1 MAPKINPYIWEA
13 FQNSD
18 IMWNCMWIVY
28 LEDYKRSE
36 NVDEDNL
43 ERFLATTKAVAIA
56 ALAHQWQSCGQP
68 RTEEST

>member
-13 FQNSD
+13 FQSSD
-18 IMWNCMWIVY
+18 IMWNCAWIVD
-28 LEDYKRSE
+28 LENYKRSE
-36 NVDEDNL
+36 NVDGDNL

>member
-1 MAPKINPYIWEA
+1 
-13 FQNSD
+13 
-18 IMWNCMWIVY
+18 MWFVY

-56 ALAHQWQSCGQP
+56 ALAHQSRGQP
-68 RTEEST
+68 RNEEST

>member
-1 MAPKINPYIWEA
+1 
-13 FQNSD
+13 
-18 IMWNCMWIVY
+18 MWIVY

-56 ALAHQWQSCGQP
+56 ALAQQWQSCGQP

>member
-1 MAPKINPYIWEA
+1 
-13 FQNSD
+13 
-18 IMWNCMWIVY
+18 MWFVY